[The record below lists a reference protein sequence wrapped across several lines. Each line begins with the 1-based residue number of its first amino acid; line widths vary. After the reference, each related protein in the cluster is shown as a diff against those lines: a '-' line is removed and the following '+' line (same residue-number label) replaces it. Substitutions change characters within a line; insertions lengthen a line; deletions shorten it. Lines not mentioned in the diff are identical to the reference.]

1 MHRHLTI
8 HLTLLLSVVT
18 LSGCSWFAS
27 VLPSHTTDE
36 SVYGRGLSHDAEI
49 NHWLKQAERALY
61 KDRLIKPAN
70 DNAYLYYSH
79 VLRKDPA
86 NVQARKGIQ
95 AIGERFRE
103 LAKTAHDN
111 GKDKQALRYLAHAE
125 AIQQNHPDNHRTRNY
140 LQSTEQG
147 KRQRSLEARYKHLL
161 PSQNPLK
168 N

>member
-1 MHRHLTI
+1 MLRHLI
-8 HLTLLLSVVT
+8 HSVTLLLSVVA
-18 LSGCSWFAS
+18 LSGCSGLAA
-27 VLPSHTTDE
+27 VLPSHATDE
-36 SVYGRGLSHDAEI
+36 SVYGHGLSYDAEI
-49 NHWLKQAERALY
+49 DHWLKQAERALY

-79 VLRKDPA
+79 VLRKDPNNA
-86 NVQARKGIQ
+86 AARKGIQ

-111 GKDKQALRYLAHAE
+111 GKHKQALRYLAHAE
-125 AIQQNHPDNHRTRNY
+125 AIQTNHPDNRRTRNY

-147 KRQRSLEARYKHLL
+147 KHQRSLESRYKHLL
-161 PSQNPLK
+161 PLQNFLK

>member
-1 MHRHLTI
+1 MLRHLI
-8 HLTLLLSVVT
+8 HRLALLLSVAA

-27 VLPSHTTDE
+27 VLPARATDE

-49 NHWLKQAERALY
+49 NHWLNQAERALY

-79 VLRKDPA
+79 VLRKDP
-86 NVQARKGIQ
+86 NNSQARKGIQ

-125 AIQQNHPDNHRTRNY
+125 AIQQNHPDNSRTRNY
-140 LQSTEQG
+140 LQSKEQG
-147 KRQRSLEARYKHLL
+147 QRQRSLESRYKHLL
-161 PSQNPLK
+161 PLQNPMK